1 MASVGGGGSFAER
14 LAAAERL
21 SDQRARADAYKA
33 ALDDA
38 LATAAAGGG
47 PADLERFAAAVLAD
61 SVDAVTS
68 RAMCGA
74 LVQGITTAGLPA
86 DAHKVAAEATLAL
99 LAPRAVSFLAETNSL
114 RQQLSSLLE
123 AEEEWSRAAAVLS
136 GIDLDSGTTDAN
148 RERREADKLRTEV
161 HIARL
166 YLEDDDPAQAEAHV
180 RRAAALVAGSA
191 DELLQ
196 LQYSTCHARVLDAQ
210 RRFLEA
216 SLAYYAVSKKVSVTD
231 GDGNRLEQDEAEQ
244 QTALTQATT
253 CAILAPAGPQRS
265 RILATLYKDERCA
278 KLPSYALLEKV
289 HLERMLRP
297 AEVESFT
304 QTLRPH
310 QMAVRGDGTRVHE
323 RAVVEHNLL
332 AASTLYT
339 NISFGELGSLLG
351 TTAEAA
357 ESIAARMVIE
367 DRMRASIDQ
376 VDGYIHFMPDVEEL
390 SLWDAQI
397 QDVCAAVN
405 DVLDEAVA
413 KGLVGDDSV
422 AMA

>member
-1 MASVGGGGSFAER
+1 M
-14 LAAAERL
+14 
-21 SDQRARADAYKA
+21 
-33 ALDDA
+33 
-38 LATAAAGGG
+38 
-47 PADLERFAAAVLAD
+47 
-61 SVDAVTS
+61 
-68 RAMCGA
+68 
-74 LVQGITTAGLPA
+74 
-86 DAHKVAAEATLAL
+86 AAEATLAL

-376 VDGYIHFMPDVEEL
+376 VDGYIHFMPDVR
-390 SLWDAQI
+390 ARAA
-397 QDVCAAVN
+397 CAACARASACAPVPPCARRC
-405 DVLDEAVA
+405 DRGHPTDAFDARECSRGRPGGGALAVGCA
-413 KGLVGDDSV
+413 DPRCVRSSERRARRGGGQRPRGRRQRRDGVGP
-422 AMA
+422 APELAR